1 MLSEQQSS
9 DFEHVAGNAAGSN
22 TDVPGWMQSMQQQ
35 WKLYTGVV
43 AVVVIGIGAAWWY
56 TSSSDEKNAAAAAEL
71 ARIRSVFEA
80 GQFEQAL
87 SGEGVMVGD
96 QQAMG
101 LKQIADTYGSTPAGQ
116 VAALLTGNSLVNLGK
131 FTEAEPYFTSA
142 RSSSALIV
150 EVGAIQGLASC
161 MEATGNYAGA
171 ADLYMEAAK
180 RAADTG
186 LEPACYLKAALCFE
200 AAKDTKQ
207 AADAYTTIAKQYE
220 TSEVAP
226 QAKTGLARLGMAID

>member
-9 DFEHVAGNAAGSN
+9 DFEQVTGGTSDA
-22 TDVPGWMQSMQQQ
+22 PGWMQSMQQQ
-35 WKLYTGVV
+35 WKMYAGII
-43 AVVVIGIGAAWWY
+43 AVVVVGVGAAWWY

-71 ARIRSVFEA
+71 ARIRSAFEA

-96 QQAMG
+96 QQAKG
-101 LKQIADTYGSTPAGQ
+101 LKSIADSYGSTPAGQ
-116 VAALLTGNSLVNLGK
+116 VAALLTGNSLANLGK
-131 FTEAEPYFTSA
+131 FTEAEPYFATA
-142 RSSSALIV
+142 RSSTALIV

-161 MEATGNYAGA
+161 MEAAGNHSGA
-171 ADLYMEAAK
+171 AELYMEAAK
-180 RAADTG
+180 RAVDTG
-186 LEPACYLKAALCFE
+186 LEPVCYLKAALCFE